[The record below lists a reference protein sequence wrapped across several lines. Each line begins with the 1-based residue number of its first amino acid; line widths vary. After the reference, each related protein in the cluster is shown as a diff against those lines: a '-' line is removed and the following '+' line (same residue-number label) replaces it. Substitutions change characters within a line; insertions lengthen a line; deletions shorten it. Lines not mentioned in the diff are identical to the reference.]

1 MRVLGVTLSDPTDR
15 AELEQRIAETL
26 RVRVVAPADRL
37 VAELDGGA
45 KPATA
50 YFALTR
56 FVIPN
61 AMYHMQV
68 WGLLCTEHVWTEVDA
83 AFTRFCVALCPL
95 DQRGRLLSD
104 TSALR
109 RELSLPEERGGLGI
123 LVRRQT

>member
-15 AELEQRIAETL
+15 AELEQRI
-26 RVRVVAPADRL
+26 
-37 VAELDGGA
+37 VAELDAGA

-68 WGLLCTEHVWTEVDA
+68 
-83 AFTRFCVALCPL
+83 
-95 DQRGRLLSD
+95 
-104 TSALR
+104 
-109 RELSLPEERGGLGI
+109 
-123 LVRRQT
+123 